1 MFFQLAERPR
11 YMPVSLRPS
20 GASGLLEVI
29 GVTVIS
35 SVHGLRHSPLP
46 DQSLRQAP
54 FVERTLRVNT
64 VPFLIFCSSNCVTE
78 SEVPVARLTSS
89 LPFALMESS

>member
-1 MFFQLAERPR
+1 MFFQLAEKPR
-11 YMPVSLRPS
+11 YVPFKLRPS
-20 GASGLLEVI
+20 GASGTFSAF
-29 GVTVIS
+29 GVTWT
-35 SVHGLRHSPLP
+35 LP

>member
-1 MFFQLAERPR
+1 M
-11 YMPVSLRPS
+11 PS
-20 GASGLLEVI
+20 GASGTFSAF
-29 GVTVIS
+29 GVTWT
-35 SVHGLRHSPLP
+35 LP

-64 VPFLIFCSSNCVTE
+64 VPFLIFCSSNCVME
-78 SEVPVARLTSS
+78 SEVPVVRLTSS